1 VGDWKTPGG
10 RFHRTPTVE
19 LASGQA
25 VSRVEVV
32 LVLDKSKTGYNIVL
46 VTTDLETGPEHIIER

>member
-1 VGDWKTPGG
+1 M
-10 RFHRTPTVE
+10 
-19 LASGQA
+19 
-25 VSRVEVV
+25 SRVEVV